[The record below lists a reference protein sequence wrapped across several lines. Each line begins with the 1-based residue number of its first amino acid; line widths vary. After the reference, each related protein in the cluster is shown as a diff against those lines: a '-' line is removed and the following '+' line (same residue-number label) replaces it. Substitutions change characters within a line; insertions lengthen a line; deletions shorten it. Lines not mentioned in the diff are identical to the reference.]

1 MGERRGLEGIWASA
15 TGNRE
20 TYASKTLCGQFW
32 SYKEDEDESVA
43 RQRRRFFLLD
53 GTVVYTVTEPIAGVV
68 TNSRGW
74 KLFGTGIYNPS
85 P

>member
-1 MGERRGLEGIWASA
+1 MGLEGIWASA

-43 RQRRRFFLLD
+43 RQRRRFFFTRRYGSLYGDRAD
-53 GTVVYTVTEPIAGVV
+53 GWG
-68 TNSRGW
+68 G
-74 KLFGTGIYNPS
+74 
-85 P
+85 

>member
-1 MGERRGLEGIWASA
+1 MEGIWASA

-32 SYKEDEDESVA
+32 SYKEDEDESVT
-43 RQRRRFFLLD
+43 RQRRHFFLLD
-53 GTVVYTVTEPIAGVV
+53 GTVVYTVTEPSGLLTREV
-68 TNSRGW
+68 
-74 KLFGTGIYNPS
+74 GTGMNIRS